1 VDYIIKILGTPAIIV
16 AFIAFLGL
24 ALQRSSLT
32 DIIKGTLLA
41 FIGFVLIKTGGSILG
56 GVLTMFSDIFTNAF
70 GLRGVV
76 PSNEAIMALTIDT
89 LGRPAAFILFFAMI
103 INVLLARY
111 TRFKSIYLSLH
122 LIVFMAFSVTAALVG
137 LGYSEQFAIIFGSL
151 VIGTYMAVF
160 PTILSRFSRKI
171 IGHNDYC
178 IAHAASSSYIIG
190 SYLGKWFGDTSVN
203 VEEVKVSGKFSFLK
217 NPDVATFITMF
228 FLLGISSIFAE
239 EAFLNNVLANK
250 PYFVWLLEKSATFA
264 GGLYIA
270 KKGVVM
276 FTEEIVPAFKGFS
289 QVVAPGSVPAVDPM
303 VLFDKSPNAVLVGF
317 LVSFVAELCCVAI
330 FPFIGLP
337 IIIPGIMASFIT
349 GGSAAIFGNATGG
362 FRGAVLASFVNG
374 LLLCFLPALV
384 LPLFNHL
391 GVSAVTFAD
400 PDFTFLS
407 AIIKYTFGLAH

>member
-16 AFIAFLGL
+16 AFIALLGL
-24 ALQRSSLT
+24 TLQRSSLT

-171 IGHNDYC
+171 ISHNDYC

-217 NPDVATFITMF
+217 NPDVATFVTMF

-407 AIIKYTFGLAH
+407 AIIKYTFGLGH

>member
-1 VDYIIKILGTPAIIV
+1 MDYIIKILGTPAIIV
-16 AFIAFLGL
+16 AFIALLGL
-24 ALQRSSLT
+24 TLQRSSLT

-217 NPDVATFITMF
+217 NPDVATFVTMF

-239 EAFLNNVLANK
+239 EAFLSNVLANK

-407 AIIKYTFGLAH
+407 AIIKYTFGLGH

>member
-1 VDYIIKILGTPAIIV
+1 M
-16 AFIAFLGL
+16 
-24 ALQRSSLT
+24 S
-32 DIIKGTLLA
+32 
-41 FIGFVLIKTGGSILG
+41 
-56 GVLTMFSDIFTNAF
+56 
-70 GLRGVV
+70 
-76 PSNEAIMALTIDT
+76 
-89 LGRPAAFILFFAMI
+89 
-103 INVLLARY
+103 
-111 TRFKSIYLSLH
+111 
-122 LIVFMAFSVTAALVG
+122 FSVTAALVG

-203 VEEVKVSGKFSFLK
+203 IEEVKVSGKFRFLK

-239 EAFLNNVLANK
+239 EAFLDKVLANK

-330 FPFIGLP
+330 FPYIGLP

-362 FRGAVLASFVNG
+362 FRGAVLTSFVNG

-391 GVSAVTFAD
+391 GVTAVTFAD

-407 AIIKYTFGLAH
+407 AIIKYTFGLGH

>member
-1 VDYIIKILGTPAIIV
+1 MDHIINLLGTPAIII
-16 AFIAFLGL
+16 ALIAFLGL
-24 ALQRSSLT
+24 TLQKSTAT

-41 FIGFVLIKTGGSILG
+41 FIGFVLIKTGGGILG

-70 GLRGVV
+70 GLQGVV
-76 PSNEAIMALTIDT
+76 PSNEAIMALTIDA

-122 LIVFMAFSVTAALVG
+122 LIVFMSFSVTAALVG

-160 PTILSRFSRKI
+160 PTILSRFSRNI

-190 SYLGKWFGDTSVN
+190 SYLGKYFGNRKTN
-203 VEEVKVSGKFSFLK
+203 VEEVKVSGKLSFLK

-228 FLLGISSIFAE
+228 FLLGISSLFADRE
-239 EAFLNNVLANK
+239 FLDKVLANK
-250 PYFVWLLEKSATFA
+250 PYIVWLLEKSATFA
-264 GGLYIA
+264 GGLFIA

-289 QVVAPGSVPAVDPM
+289 QAVAPGSVPAVDPM
-303 VLFDKSPNAVLVGF
+303 VLFDKSPNAVLIGF
-317 LVSFVAELCCVAI
+317 IVSFVAELFCVAL
-330 FPFIGLP
+330 FPLIGLP
-337 IIIPGIMASFIT
+337 VIIPGIMASFIT

-362 FRGAVLASFVNG
+362 LRGAIIASFVNG
-374 LLLCFLPALV
+374 LLLCMLPALV

-391 GVSAVTFAD
+391 GVNSVTFAD

-407 AIIKYTFGLAH
+407 AIIKYTFGLVN

>member
-1 VDYIIKILGTPAIIV
+1 MDYIIKILGTPANIV
-16 AFIAFLGL
+16 AFIALLGL
-24 ALQRSSLT
+24 TLQRSSLT

-217 NPDVATFITMF
+217 NPDVATFVTMF

-407 AIIKYTFGLAH
+407 AIIKYTFGLGH

>member
-1 VDYIIKILGTPAIIV
+1 MDYIIKILGTPAIIV
-16 AFIAFLGL
+16 AFIALLGL
-24 ALQRSSLT
+24 TLQRSSLT

-217 NPDVATFITMF
+217 NPDVATFVTMF

-407 AIIKYTFGLAH
+407 AIIKYTFGLGH

>member
-16 AFIAFLGL
+16 AFIALLGL
-24 ALQRSSLT
+24 TLQRSSLT

-217 NPDVATFITMF
+217 NPDVATFVTMF

-407 AIIKYTFGLAH
+407 AIIKYTFGLGH

>member
-76 PSNEAIMALTIDT
+76 PSKQAIMALTIDT

-391 GVSAVTFAD
+391 GVTAVTFAD